1 MDTLLYS
8 IINIA
13 QVNEDVSKIDT
24 LGPFLKILDLILY
37 KANSYREDR
46 QLSPFTVYRSLIM
59 TNSQI

>member
-1 MDTLLYS
+1 METFLYS
-8 IINIA
+8 TVNIA
-13 QVNEDVSKIDT
+13 QVNEYVNKIDT

-46 QLSPFTVYRSLIM
+46 QLSPFTVYRSLLM